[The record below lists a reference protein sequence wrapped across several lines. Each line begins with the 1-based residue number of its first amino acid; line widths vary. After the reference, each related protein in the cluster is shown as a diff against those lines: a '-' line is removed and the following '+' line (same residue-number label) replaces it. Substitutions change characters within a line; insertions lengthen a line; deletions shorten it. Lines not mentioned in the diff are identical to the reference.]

1 MSKEVER
8 VMDKKTKIWSVGEG
22 ISVVHIQDE
31 TLYMKI
37 RDTLKLRRQRKR
49 TPAVYM
55 KEGIIYAWDLH
66 LDKKQLDTA
75 KEIIKKHK

>member
-1 MSKEVER
+1 MS
-8 VMDKKTKIWSVGEG
+8 KKTKVWSIGDG
-22 ISVVHIQDE
+22 MWVVHITDE
-31 TLYMKI
+31 NLYMKI
-37 RDTLKLRRQRKR
+37 RDTLKLKRQRNWS
-49 TPAVYM
+49 PAVYM

>member
-37 RDTLKLRRQRKR
+37 RDTLKLRRQKKW